1 MDKEVKM
8 IIGGACMLIGI
19 GFISW
24 STGYFER
31 TKTPP
36 LVRLTLNQPGCESIA
51 RSGIANEVKNGIC
64 LITVRYCKYRLSD
77 GGTIEKRDATPI
89 TISSGQVV
97 SVVELDDGSDEPW
110 SVEHKKAFGIWV
122 VTLLVMPL
130 IIVLLS
136 LDTKSRGK
144 K

>member
-8 IIGGACMLIGI
+8 IIGGAGMLVCI

-24 STGYFER
+24 STGNWER
-31 TKTPP
+31 SKTPP

-51 RSGIANEVKNGIC
+51 RSGIENEVKNGIC
-64 LITVRYCKYRLSD
+64 IVTVRYRKFRLSD
-77 GGTIEKRDATPI
+77 GGTIEKNDASSI
-89 TISSGQVV
+89 EISSGQVV

-110 SVEHKKAFGIWV
+110 SAEHKKAFGIWIV
-122 VTLLVMPL
+122 SLLLMP
-130 IIVLLS
+130 IILMLMS
-136 LDTKSRGK
+136 GDTKSRGK

>member
-8 IIGGACMLIGI
+8 IIGGACMLVGI

-36 LVRLTLNQPGCESIA
+36 LVRLTLNQPGCEFIA
-51 RSGIANEVKNGIC
+51 RSGIATEVTNEIC
-64 LITVRYCKYRLSD
+64 TITVRYRAYRLSD
-77 GGTIEKRDATPI
+77 GGMIEKRGAPSI
-89 TISSGQVV
+89 AISSGQIVGMT
-97 SVVELDDGSDEPW
+97 EMDDGSDEPW
-110 SVEHKKAFGIWV
+110 SAEHKKAFGIWI
-122 VTLLVMPL
+122 VTLLLMPL
-130 IIVLLS
+130 IIVLMS

>member
-8 IIGGACMLIGI
+8 IIGGASMLVCI

-24 STGYFER
+24 STGNWER
-31 TKTPP
+31 SKTPP

-51 RSGIANEVKNGIC
+51 RSGIANEVKSGIC
-64 LITVRYCKYRLSD
+64 MITVRYRKYRLSD
-77 GGTIEKRDATPI
+77 GGTIEKNDASSI
-89 TISSGQVV
+89 AISSGQVV

-110 SVEHKKAFGIWV
+110 SAEHKKAFVIWIV
-122 VTLLVMPL
+122 SLLLMPL
-130 IIVLLS
+130 ILMLMS
-136 LDTKSRGK
+136 GDTKSRGK